1 MYIATLVLEL
11 KRSEMCRHG
20 EFRRRRRS
28 RSSENR
34 NDKQVSNGKTCRRSQ
49 PSFVFAFRKQ
59 ADEPMNH
66 RIITR
71 PFVPVTLPSVL
82 TGDAAAQRDGQ
93 ATWAASETAIS
104 IIDAS
109 H

>member
-1 MYIATLVLEL
+1 MVSFAAVVALA
-11 KRSEMCRHG
+11 
-20 EFRRRRRS
+20 RRRTGTTSKSVTVRRVVEANHLS
-28 RSSENR
+28 FSLFEN
-34 NDKQVSNGKTCRRSQ
+34 K
-49 PSFVFAFRKQ
+49 
-59 ADEPMNH
+59 PMNH
-66 RIITR
+66 CIITR